1 MSQIEDILIK
11 NIEVISSAMPEIKS
25 LRGRSKIN
33 AGSLYGI
40 NRIRRLILDLALKG
54 KLVEQKELS
63 SHPNH
68 AEGDTGR
75 SINNLPGSWNY
86 GRLGDIANLITKGTT
101 PTSMGHAYQ
110 STGIRFVKVENISDG
125 YINLLSINQ
134 YISEEVDA
142 ALSRSRLKAND
153 LLFSIAGTIGRAC
166 IVRDSDLPANT
177 NQALAIIRGTD
188 KVFFPPF
195 LLRQL
200 NSFVAD
206 QIVNRAR
213 GGAMNN
219 VSLSDLSDAMLVIPP
234 YEEQLRISKKIDDLM
249 ALCDILEAKSISSF
263 DLHEFIVSEV
273 LSNLR
278 QQKSY
283 TDFERCW
290 DLISSNFHTLFTTV
304 NSVSRLRGTLLNLA
318 VSGKLA
324 PQNKTEDPAEDLF
337 TKIQGLK
344 SDVLIKGK
352 KVKNQAQALHLN
364 RSELPDGWI
373 ACKFG
378 DLVINRDSERIPVSA
393 EARQTMSG
401 AYDYYGASGV
411 IDKVNDYLFDEPL
424 LLIGEDG
431 ANLINRS
438 TPIAFMAHGKYW
450 VNNHAHVL
458 GGINVDFLRYL
469 ELYINSIDL
478 RPYITGTAQPKMNQA
493 KMNSIEVW
501 VPPAAEQLRILS
513 KLEELLDFCDQL
525 EQKIN
530 QLNVMKRKI
539 ADVLVEQ
546 ALA

>member
-1 MSQIEDILIK
+1 MTPIEEILIK
-11 NIEVISSAMPEIKS
+11 HIEVISSAMPEAKS

-40 NRIRRLILDLALKG
+40 NKIRRLILDLALKG
-54 KLVEQKELS
+54 KLVEREEIS
-63 SHPNH
+63 SHSCNSEEDVGGPKN
-68 AEGDTGR
+68 
-75 SINNLPGSWNY
+75 ILPGSWNY
-86 GRLGDIANLITKGTT
+86 GRLGDIASLITKGTT
-101 PTSMGHAYQ
+101 PTSIGFTYQ
-110 STGIRFVKVENISDG
+110 TSGIKFVKVENISEG
-125 YINLLSINQ
+125 YINLPSINQ

-153 LLFSIAGTIGRAC
+153 LLFSIAGTIGKAC

-177 NQALAIIRGTD
+177 NQALAIIRGAD
-188 KVFFPPF
+188 EVFFPPF

-206 QIVNRAR
+206 QIVSKAR

-219 VSLSDLSDAMLVIPP
+219 VSLSDLSNAMLVIPP
-234 YEEQLRISKKIDDLM
+234 YDEQLTISKKIDELM
-249 ALCDILEAKSISSF
+249 ALCDILEDKTINSF
-263 DLHEFIVSEV
+263 DLHELIVNQA

-278 QQKSY
+278 QQKSHL
-283 TDFERCW
+283 DFELCW
-290 DLISSNFHTLFTTV
+290 NLVAGNFNVLFTTV
-304 NSVSRLRGTLLNLA
+304 NSVNRLRETLLNLA
-318 VSGKLA
+318 VSGKLV
-324 PQNKTEDPAEDLF
+324 PQNKIEDSAQDLF
-337 TKIQGLK
+337 TKIQELK
-344 SDVLIKGK
+344 AEALSKGK
-352 KVKNQAQALHLN
+352 KAKNQAQAYLLK
-364 RSELPDGWI
+364 RSDLPDGWI

-401 AYDYYGASGV
+401 SYDYYGASGV
-411 IDKVNDYLFDEPL
+411 IDKVNDYLFDKPL

-438 TPIAFMAHGKYW
+438 TPIAFIAHGKYW

-458 GGINVDFLRYL
+458 DGINVDFLRYL

-493 KMNSIEVW
+493 KMNDIEVW
-501 VPPAAEQLRILS
+501 VPPAAEQLRILA
-513 KLEELLDFCDQL
+513 KLEELLQFCDQL
-525 EQKIN
+525 ELKIN